1 VRSLLAIWAA
11 LASCVAA
18 QDMRPRAAK
27 IPRNGFDFWYR
38 TLGFGAPVV
47 ILSGGPGMDC
57 DYMTPVFAELA
68 RKRLAILPELAGTGR
83 SRASSI
89 TSETAGLAANVAAL
103 DALRA
108 SMGHDRWTMLG
119 HSAGA
124 MLAIAYAGAHPDRV
138 QALVLVSSGP
148 VSGRYQAGAM
158 DNVRLRLTAE
168 ERTAMDR
175 ALEKGDIGAAIL
187 SSTPGYFYDRQK
199 ALDFKEQFRPG
210 SFHPDAMKVMNDDMH
225 APGVDLKSA
234 LGKLDRPVLVI
245 TGRQDPF
252 DPAIQDEIAAPAR
265 SATVV
270 YIDRCGHFPWIEQPR
285 EFFNAVADFLS
296 LHAR

>member
-1 VRSLLAIWAA
+1 MRSLLAILAA
-11 LASCVAA
+11 LALCAAA
-18 QDMRPRAAK
+18 QDTPRAAK
-27 IPRNGFDFWYR
+27 IPRAGFDFWYR

-57 DYMTPVFAELA
+57 DYIRPVFVELA
-68 RKRLAILPELAGTGR
+68 KKRLAVLPELAGTGR

-103 DALRA
+103 DALRS
-108 SMGHDRWTMLG
+108 SMGHDRWTVLG

-138 QALVLVSSGP
+138 QTLVLVASGP

-168 ERTAMDR
+168 ERAAMDR
-175 ALEKGDIGAAIL
+175 ALEKGDIGAGIL
-187 SSTPGYFYDRQK
+187 SSTPGYFYDRQQ
-199 ALDFKEQFRPG
+199 ALDFKAQFRPE
-210 SFHPDAMKVMNDDMH
+210 SFHLDAMKVMNADMH
-225 APGVDLKSA
+225 APGVDLKIA
-234 LGKLDRPVLVI
+234 LGKVDRPVLVI

-252 DPAIQDEIAAPAR
+252 DPAIQDEIAAAAR
-265 SATVV
+265 TATVV

-285 EFFNAVADFLS
+285 EFFKTVADFLS

>member
-1 VRSLLAIWAA
+1 MTFRLAILGA
-11 LASCVAA
+11 LAISAAA
-18 QDMRPRAAK
+18 QDTAREAKVPRP
-27 IPRNGFDFWYR
+27 GFDFWYR
-38 TLGFGAPVV
+38 TLGYGAPVV

-57 DYMTPVFAELA
+57 EYVTPVFTEIAK
-68 RKRLAILPELAGTGR
+68 KRLAILPELAGTGR

-89 TSETAGLAANVAAL
+89 KSETAGLAANVAAL
-103 DALRA
+103 DALRS
-108 SMGHDRWTMLG
+108 SMGHDRWTVLG

-138 QALVLVSSGP
+138 QSLVLVSSG
-148 VSGRYQAGAM
+148 SISSRYAAGAM
-158 DNVRLRLTAE
+158 DNIRLRLTAD
-168 ERTAMDR
+168 ERAATDR
-175 ALEKGDIGAAIL
+175 AMEKGDIGASIL

-199 ALDFKEQFRPG
+199 ALDFQAQFRPD
-210 SFHPDAMKVMNDDMH
+210 SFHLDAMKVMNADMH

-252 DPAIQDEIAAPAR
+252 DPAIQDEIAAAAR
-265 SATVV
+265 SSTVV

-285 EFFNAVADFLS
+285 DFFNTVADFLS
-296 LHAR
+296 AHAR

>member
-1 VRSLLAIWAA
+1 MRLLLIAVA
-11 LASCVAA
+11 LSAAA
-18 QDMRPRAAK
+18 QDTPREAK
-27 IPRNGFDFWYR
+27 IQRPGFDLWYR
-38 TLGFGAPVV
+38 TLGYGAPVV

-57 DYMTPVFAELA
+57 EYVTPVFTEIAK
-68 RKRLAILPELAGTGR
+68 KRLAILPELAGTGR

-108 SMGHDRWTMLG
+108 SMGHDRWTVLG

-138 QALVLVSSGP
+138 QSLVLVSSG
-148 VSGRYQAGAM
+148 SISSRYAAGAM
-158 DNVRLRLTAE
+158 DNIRLRLTAD
-168 ERTAMDR
+168 ERAATDR
-175 ALEKGDIGAAIL
+175 AMEKGDIGASIL
-187 SSTPGYFYDRQK
+187 SSMPGYFYDRQK
-199 ALDFKEQFRPG
+199 ALDFQTQFRPE
-210 SFHPDAMKVMNDDMH
+210 SLHLDAMKVMTADMH

-252 DPAIQDEIAAPAR
+252 DSAIQDEIAAAAR
-265 SATVV
+265 SSTVV

-285 EFFNAVADFLS
+285 DFFNAVADFLNA
-296 LHAR
+296 HAR